1 MSRRPATAAEMRE
14 LDRRAVDEFGI
25 PTLVLMENAGLR
37 AADQAE
43 AMLRPVAGANVAVLC
58 GRGNNG
64 GDGFVV
70 ARHLYNRGANPQ
82 VFLASKIDD
91 VIIRSDAAGMNLEM
105 TLNIGIPV
113 NEVLDPEAARKLLPA
128 LASADLIV
136 DALLGTGLSGRV
148 REPVLTLI
156 HTVNEAGRPVLSV
169 DIPSGLC
176 SDTGKVLGAAVKAS
190 RTVTFAL
197 PKKGF
202 TLGDGPDR
210 CGEIVVVDISIPRQL
225 LKDQFEGEASQ

>member
-1 MSRRPATAAEMRE
+1 MNHRPATAAEMRE
-14 LDRRAVDEFGI
+14 LDRRTVDEFGI

-37 AADQAE
+37 AADE
-43 AMLRPVAGANVAVLC
+43 AAKMLPSAAGANVAVLC

-82 VFLASKIDD
+82 VYLASKIND
-91 VIIRSDAAGMNLEM
+91 VIMRSDAAGMNLEM
-105 TLNIGIPV
+105 ALNIGIPV

-136 DALLGTGLSGRV
+136 DALLGTGLSGEV

-156 HTVNEAGRPVLSV
+156 RMVNEAGRPVLAI

-176 SDTGKVLGAAVKAS
+176 SDTGKVLGAAVKAA

-202 TLGDGPDR
+202 YMGDGPDH
-210 CGEIVVVDISIPRQL
+210 CGEIAVVDISTPRQL
-225 LKDQFEGEASQ
+225 IKDL